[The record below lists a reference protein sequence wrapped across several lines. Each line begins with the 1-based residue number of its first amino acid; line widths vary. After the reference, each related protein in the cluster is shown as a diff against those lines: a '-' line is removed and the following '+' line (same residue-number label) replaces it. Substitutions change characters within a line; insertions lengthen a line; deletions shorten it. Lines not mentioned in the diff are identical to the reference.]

1 MPTLNGYSLSIL
13 TLSLLNG
20 LFILIINVINMID
33 YPENNGGTNWSGVLS
48 GIESFIGIAVIL
60 LVGSSVGPDL
70 CVLKI
75 KDKESLRTTTIF
87 YGILFL
93 ISIVIAAYRLGEL
106 GYLPTN
112 GICVRTT
119 GDLVCPTVIFRTMY
133 DIDTKEDCV
142 FNAFA
147 ENPDAWVLTG
157 NNRLDW
163 SNKKSY
169 SYKKEL
175 FRVYNLSRPD
185 TTIKSAADMVTFEDC
200 YYWGCD
206 PVCNDR
212 YDYNVFLS
220 WSSLISS
227 ILLFVTI
234 ILFIFL
240 IDSRPMLVRSQTVST
255 NDPGAD
261 ADDEAE
267 DDEEEEDEEAPD
279 EESEEEADSSDELLG
294 KSDSFSGSKSWNFKL
309 RM

>member
-1 MPTLNGYSLSIL
+1 MPTLNGYSLVIL

-20 LFILIINVINMID
+20 LFMLIINLINIID
-33 YPENNGGTNWSGVLS
+33 YRENNGGRNWSGVLS
-48 GIESFIGIAVIL
+48 GIQSFIGIAIIL
-60 LVGSSVGPDL
+60 LVVSSVGPDL
-70 CVLKI
+70 CVIKI
-75 KDKESLRTTTIF
+75 KDKRSLRTTTIL

-93 ISIVIAAYRLGEL
+93 ISIVISAFRLGEL

-112 GICVRTT
+112 GICVRTS
-119 GDLVCPTVIFRTMY
+119 GDLVCPTVIFRTEHE
-133 DIDTKEDCV
+133 INTKEDCI

-157 NNRLDW
+157 SNRLDW

-169 SYKKEL
+169 SYKPEL
-175 FRVYNLSRPD
+175 FRVYNISRPG
-185 TTIKSAADMVTFEDC
+185 TLIKSADEMLTFEDC

-206 PVCNDR
+206 SVCNDR
-212 YDYNVFLS
+212 HDYNVFLA
-220 WSSLISS
+220 WSSLICS

-234 ILFIFL
+234 IIFIFL
-240 IDSRPMLVRSQTVST
+240 IDSRPMLVRSQTVSRKES
-255 NDPGAD
+255 DPGAD
-261 ADDEAE
+261 GDDEA
-267 DDEEEEDEEAPD
+267 DEEEEEEAPD